1 MNAAAHIGQSVAYSH
16 MLAGTGLP
24 MDAAHATFE
33 GALLEE
39 EPALVDTGREATVAE
54 KRAALKATMVARGED
69 RATAAMAGIQ

>member
-1 MNAAAHIGQSVAYSH
+1 MNVAAHVGQSVAYSH

-24 MDAAHATFE
+24 MDAAHAAFE
-33 GALLEE
+33 GSLLE